1 MELTSFSLE
10 IKNHVAHLN
19 FNRPEK
25 SNSLHKEAW
34 VEMKQVFEQLD
45 EDPEVRCIILGGEGK
60 NFCAGIDLSLLM
72 DVSQYDN
79 IDCEGRKRE
88 LLRKFIYNLQDSI
101 TAIEKCRKPVLGA
114 IHRACIGGG
123 VDIIAACDIR
133 YCTEDAYF
141 SIKEVD
147 MGLIADIGTLQRL
160 PKIINQGV
168 VSELAFTGRKLFGP
182 EAKEVSLVNQVYPD
196 KESLISAV
204 TEIAETI
211 AVKSPLVIR
220 GTKEII
226 QYTRDHSVEESLK
239 YMGTFNAAFLLTNDL
254 KACFRAQMTKTAP
267 QFEG

>member
-1 MELTSFSLE
+1 
-10 IKNHVAHLN
+10 
-19 FNRPEK
+19 
-25 SNSLHKEAW
+25 
-34 VEMKQVFEQLD
+34 
-45 EDPEVRCIILGGEGK
+45 
-60 NFCAGIDLSLLM
+60 
-72 DVSQYDN
+72 
-79 IDCEGRKRE
+79 
-88 LLRKFIYNLQDSI
+88 
-101 TAIEKCRKPVLGA
+101 
-114 IHRACIGGG
+114 
-123 VDIIAACDIR
+123 
-133 YCTEDAYF
+133 
-141 SIKEVD
+141 